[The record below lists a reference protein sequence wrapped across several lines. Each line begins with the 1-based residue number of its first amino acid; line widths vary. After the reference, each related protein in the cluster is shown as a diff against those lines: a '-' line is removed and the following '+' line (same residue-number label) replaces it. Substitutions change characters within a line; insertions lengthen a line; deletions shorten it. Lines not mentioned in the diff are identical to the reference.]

1 MMFALVLL
9 LLSTSPGTPALS
21 LPFILP
27 SRPFLSRRQNGNSD
41 AQGDLYGIG
50 IRTGAY
56 LQILGMLLSC
66 VRSHK
71 RTRAGIKL
79 LSSAICVSLL
89 MSLTILLSRRNISPC
104 EAWLVLSLTNAYGAP
119 KAPAINSTA
128 RRSGGVALLFSAI
141 SGIWQDIL
149 MMWFFVTV
157 INELPALGTANV
169 VWLFAP
175 VSIFGGFR
183 VVMIIY
189 GSLWC
194 AMLPAEVACCLSLTA
209 KRFKEW
215 AEGHS
220 GELDEEDDETHPQ
233 RPAKGVAK
241 RWSSAMLNFA
251 NFLVYLEESHISRA
265 IQYFTLGIC
274 WAKLINVTVYKFKK
288 FNPWDTQAKHDYME
302 KCIRLTLCAW
312 GFIILILT
320 IAGVEKIIDYNQLA
334 PQNDL
339 TKPGQIIPFVLG
351 IITVVEGAASASM
364 PKPLEPHR
372 RDSDHELG
380 RRRSNATVGE
390 GRIPEG
396 SSVGPTRP
404 LKVYIPE

>member
-1 MMFALVLL
+1 
-9 LLSTSPGTPALS
+9 
-21 LPFILP
+21 
-27 SRPFLSRRQNGNSD
+27 
-41 AQGDLYGIG
+41 
-50 IRTGAY
+50 
-56 LQILGMLLSC
+56 
-66 VRSHK
+66 
-71 RTRAGIKL
+71 
-79 LSSAICVSLL
+79 
-89 MSLTILLSRRNISPC
+89 
-104 EAWLVLSLTNAYGAP
+104 
-119 KAPAINSTA
+119 
-128 RRSGGVALLFSAI
+128 
-141 SGIWQDIL
+141 
-149 MMWFFVTV
+149 
-157 INELPALGTANV
+157 
-169 VWLFAP
+169 
-175 VSIFGGFR
+175 
-183 VVMIIY
+183 
-189 GSLWC
+189 
-194 AMLPAEVACCLSLTA
+194 
-209 KRFKEW
+209 
-215 AEGHS
+215 
-220 GELDEEDDETHPQ
+220 
-233 RPAKGVAK
+233 
-241 RWSSAMLNFA
+241 MLNFA